1 MATAR
6 EPSVCR
12 VAATPYPAYKWH
24 WTHHYTG
31 SVGPR
36 KRSAAGH
43 GPSQG
48 AACMPD
54 GGYALPGLQMALDPT
69 IELDP

>member
-1 MATAR
+1 MPGGGYALPGLQMT
-6 EPSVCR
+6 
-12 VAATPYPAYKWH
+12 YPAYKWH
-24 WTHHYTG
+24 WTHHCTG

-43 GPSQG
+43 GYSQG
-48 AACMPD
+48 AACMPG
-54 GGYALPGLQMALDPT
+54 GGYALPGLQTALEPT